1 MSQSDPFVSFYDMQK
16 RPGITRSLT
25 MIDVFISSE
34 IFNCLIPLHRLAE

>member
-1 MSQSDPFVSFYDMQK
+1 MASK

-34 IFNCLIPLHRLAE
+34 INCLTPLHRLAEWLFPEENQLNI